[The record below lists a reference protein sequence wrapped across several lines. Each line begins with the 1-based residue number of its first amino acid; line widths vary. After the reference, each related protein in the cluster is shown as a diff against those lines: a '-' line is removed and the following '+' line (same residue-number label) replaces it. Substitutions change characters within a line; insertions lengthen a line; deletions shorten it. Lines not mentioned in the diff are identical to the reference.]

1 VSPLTYNERE
11 FNRVEDI
18 WDEIEQIAIVN
29 ARTSRTIGQDLFHLV
44 PLFTDPKYI
53 LEGWHITLLNE
64 FNMVKNFNIS
74 LGVLDEISSD
84 LLNCFTVIHNEYN
97 AIEKYESKNY
107 GKK

>member
-1 VSPLTYNERE
+1 
-11 FNRVEDI
+11 
-18 WDEIEQIAIVN
+18 
-29 ARTSRTIGQDLFHLV
+29 
-44 PLFTDPKYI
+44 
-53 LEGWHITLLNE
+53 
-64 FNMVKNFNIS
+64 MVKNFNIS